1 MVWLIRK
8 RPTYMGLRSRIW
20 TSGWSDAGMP
30 GFMKIG
36 FWKTGY
42 FVIVL
47 HTDTDILT
55 WAKIQDPQDFG
66 TFKSS
71 LAICPNLAVPDPQ
84 LCICMNTI
92 SGANSG
98 RLCAYLAARCFKD
111 WKDHGWLATGPQGS
125 RVHQVWQ
132 WTWRLT
138 PFNTTTEWQFNGE
151 NDDKPFRGT
160 LFFRQTQVAMGIDA
174 DGLHF
179 EKEWSHSIRNIHQ
192 FYTPILRN
200 FEVSLFCGNFELGKI
215 LQSNSPF
222 LCSSHWPS
230 HMFHTEADEAVGWS

>member
-1 MVWLIRK
+1 MVDQKTTK

-71 LAICPNLAVPDPQ
+71 LAICPNFAVADPQ
-84 LCICMNTI
+84 LRICMNTI

-98 RLCAYLAARCFKD
+98 KGCVPIWQHAASKTGRTMAD
-111 WKDHGWLATGPQGS
+111 WPQGLW
-125 RVHQVWQ
+125 VP
-132 WTWRLT
+132 WRLT
-138 PFNTTTEWQFNGE
+138 PFNTTEWQFNGE

-160 LFFRQTQVAMGIDA
+160 LFFRQTQVAMGIDP

-179 EKEWSHSIRNIHQ
+179 E
-192 FYTPILRN
+192 
-200 FEVSLFCGNFELGKI
+200 
-215 LQSNSPF
+215 
-222 LCSSHWPS
+222 
-230 HMFHTEADEAVGWS
+230 